1 MSATAGTTALLPLAQ
16 ASIKLRRRMEP
27 WKTIRESDRESY
39 RIFSV
44 RRETAVSPLS
54 GRNHEFVVI
63 DAPAWVNVIPIT
75 PDGRVVFV
83 RQYRQGTRTVTLEIP
98 GGMADH
104 GESPE
109 TAGERELLEETGY
122 GGDRTL
128 CIGRVHPN
136 PAIQT
141 NVCHT
146 ILIEG
151 ARRVAEPAPDPA
163 EELEVELIDLTEI
176 PRRIL
181 DGEIGHA
188 LVVAAFHHL
197 ALFQSMGG
205 AANGGGGAAR

>member
-1 MSATAGTTALLPLAQ
+1 
-16 ASIKLRRRMEP
+16 MEP
-27 WKTIRESDRESY
+27 WKTIREVARESY

-44 RRETAVSPLS
+44 RREIAVSPLS

-63 DAPAWVNVIPIT
+63 EAPAWVNVIPIT

-83 RQYRQGTRTVTLEIP
+83 RQYRHGTRSVTLEIP
-98 GGMADH
+98 GGMADRD
-104 GESPE
+104 ESPE
-109 TAGERELLEETGY
+109 AAGERELLEETGY
-122 GGDRTL
+122 RGDRTL

-141 NVCHT
+141 NICYT

-151 ARRVAEPAPDPA
+151 ARRVAEPDPDPA
-163 EELEVELIDLTEI
+163 EELEVELIESSEI

-197 ALFQSMGG
+197 ALFQSI
-205 AANGGGGAAR
+205 GGAARDERGAAR